1 MTYKIIFNELPSAN
15 SKFSNTKNYNMF
27 LKTYQEY
34 FNNKIFSND
43 FFSKLENDKEI
54 FIEIFSY
61 NSKRDIDN
69 IFNMLY
75 PIFLGTVFKKNSN
88 LIKIVQHKIE
98 ELKENKFHYI
108 VYVSDEEINLNKVNK
123 TIEIKNLEEAKMYNM
138 DLENIFKDFELFL
151 NKKITTLNI
160 IRSYCSD
167 SFNQHYGND
176 LITSFLNFNSIENN
190 KELKGKMFSFFSEKT
205 KEFDFDKEF
214 KKMIL
219 NVLATEGIIYSSYGK
234 TGKRNIR
241 KKIYKNFFQGVS
253 LNYFEKDFIQ
263 QTIANL
269 LNNL

>member
-1 MTYKIIFNELPSAN
+1 MLNHIVMWKIKEDVA
-15 SKFSNTKNYNMF
+15 
-27 LKTYQEY
+27 
-34 FNNKIFSND
+34 
-43 FFSKLENDKEI
+43 DKEKI
-54 FIEIFSY
+54 
-61 NSKRDIDN
+61 K
-69 IFNMLY
+69 
-75 PIFLGTVFKKNSN
+75 LGIKNG
-88 LIKIVQHKIE
+88 LEGLFGKIE

-190 KELKGKMFSFFSEKT
+190 KELKGKMLSFFSEKT

-214 KKMIL
+214 KKL
-219 NVLATEGIIYSSYGK
+219 DKSVQKIIAKY
-234 TGKRNIR
+234 I
-241 KKIYKNFFQGVS
+241 KNSQF
-253 LNYFEKDFIQ
+253 
-263 QTIANL
+263 
-269 LNNL
+269 

>member
-1 MTYKIIFNELPSAN
+1 ML
-15 SKFSNTKNYNMF
+15 
-27 LKTYQEY
+27 L
-34 FNNKIFSND
+34 
-43 FFSKLENDKEI
+43 LE
-54 FIEIFSY
+54 
-61 NSKRDIDN
+61 
-69 IFNMLY
+69 
-75 PIFLGTVFKKNSN
+75 
-88 LIKIVQHKIE
+88 
-98 ELKENKFHYI
+98 
-108 VYVSDEEINLNKVNK
+108 

-138 DLENIFKDFELFL
+138 DLEKIFKDFELFL
-151 NKKITTLNI
+151 DKKITTLNI

-176 LITSFLNFNSIENN
+176 LITSFLNFNSIESN

-234 TGKRNIR
+234 TGKKNIR
-241 KKIYKNFFQGVS
+241 KKIYKNFFEGVS

-263 QTIANL
+263 RNIANL

>member
-1 MTYKIIFNELPSAN
+1 MTYKIIFYELPSAN
-15 SKFSNTKNYNMF
+15 SKFSNAKNYNMF

-98 ELKENKFHYI
+98 ELKENKFHYV

-123 TIEIKNLEEAKMYNM
+123 TIEIKSLEEAKMYNM
-138 DLENIFKDFELFL
+138 DLENIFKEFELFL
-151 NKKITTLNI
+151 DKKITILNI
-160 IRSYCSD
+160 IRSYCSNN
-167 SFNQHYGND
+167 FNQHYGND
-176 LITSFLNFNSIENN
+176 LITSYLNSNLIESN
-190 KELKGKMFSFFSEKT
+190 KELKGKMFSFFLKKT
-205 KEFDFDKEF
+205 KEFDFNKEF
-214 KKMIL
+214 EKMIL
-219 NVLATEGIIYSSYGK
+219 NVLTAKGIIYSSYGK
-234 TGKRNIR
+234 SGKKNIR
-241 KKIYKNFFQGVS
+241 KKIYKNFFEGVS

-263 QTIANL
+263 RTIANL